1 LENILGFAG
10 GVHQNRYFATGF
22 GGGINELN
30 RWRFS
35 DTNRGKWRRIGGEVG
50 SALAE
55 LLSRCGAAAPEI
67 AGI

>member
-10 GVHQNRYFATGF
+10 DVHQNRHSATGF
-22 GGGINELN
+22 GEGINELN

-35 DTNRGKWRRIGGEVG
+35 DTDRGKWRRIGGEVD